1 MNRSD
6 ALSEKKQTFN
16 IRHMTVQLERDSR
29 RASEPEH
36 F

>member
-1 MNRSD
+1 VLADMSYVLERN
-6 ALSEKKQTFN
+6 LN

-29 RASEPEH
+29 RESDPGH